1 MIPSVIAIMEKELS
15 VALSDSLPTLK
26 AEMTQQTERA
36 EIQTQLSLKRQDLA
50 NSQRLIRGLY
60 EDVVQGLLSSE
71 DYFSMKEGYEQRVE
85 QLTAEITALNNRIV
99 EFDKQLSLYQDMH
112 NDALTLESN
121 HTLTAELI
129 DRLIERIEVNHDKE
143 LTIVFRFQTDYAKVV
158 TE

>member
-15 VALSDSLPTLK
+15 VALGDSLPTLK
-26 AEMTQQTERA
+26 VEMTQQTERA

-71 DYFSMKEGYEQRVE
+71 DYFSVKEDYEQRVE

-99 EFDKQLSLYQDMH
+99 ELDKQLSLYQDMH

-121 HTLTAELI
+121 QALTAELI
-129 DRLIERIEVNHDKE
+129 DRLIDRIEVNHDKE
-143 LTIVFRFQTDYAKVV
+143 LNITFRFQTDYAKAV